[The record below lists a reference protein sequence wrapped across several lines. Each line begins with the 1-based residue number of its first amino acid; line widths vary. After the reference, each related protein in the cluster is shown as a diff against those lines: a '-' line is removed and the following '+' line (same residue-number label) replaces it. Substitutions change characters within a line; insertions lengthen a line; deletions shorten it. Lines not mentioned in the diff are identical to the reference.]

1 MRPEN
6 CGPLQQANATRE
18 LVSQLLSAVCR
29 AAAPATGSCAPGN
42 VAPEQADC
50 SHYVPCSPPI
60 SSCGLCCMVLCL
72 SGTENQKG
80 DTRICAPSREGRCSL
95 PCSAASSQRLS
106 SLLLLLPS
114 LNAFDYSVILDLMSH
129 RHFKG
134 KK

>member
-18 LVSQLLSAVCR
+18 LLSQLLSPVCR

-50 SHYVPCSPPI
+50 SHYVPCSPPM

-80 DTRICAPSREGRCSL
+80 DMRICAPVSGGKVLPALLCSL
-95 PCSAASSQRLS
+95 LPTPLIASAAAALS
-106 SLLLLLPS
+106 ECL
-114 LNAFDYSVILDLMSH
+114 
-129 RHFKG
+129 
-134 KK
+134 